1 VSGLLIPSDAGLH
14 CTIRDITLTAVALSD
29 AIGGG
34 LLEDGLLGEISGAR
48 FCFYL
53 DEDRV
58 AKGLPPNERA
68 AVLSARLGQTD
79 RTWMA
84 SLRGD
89 TLILGCDE
97 RLNDTDVPLR
107 VVEAARATGL
117 VVRRYHL

>member
-1 VSGLLIPSDAGLH
+1 MINSSNHPQFARN
-14 CTIRDITLTAVALSD
+14 CLTESS
-29 AIGGG
+29 
-34 LLEDGLLGEISGAR
+34 LEAEGRTAS
-48 FCFYL
+48 
-53 DEDRV
+53 
-58 AKGLPPNERA
+58 PNERA
-68 AVLSARLGQTD
+68 AVLSARLGQAD